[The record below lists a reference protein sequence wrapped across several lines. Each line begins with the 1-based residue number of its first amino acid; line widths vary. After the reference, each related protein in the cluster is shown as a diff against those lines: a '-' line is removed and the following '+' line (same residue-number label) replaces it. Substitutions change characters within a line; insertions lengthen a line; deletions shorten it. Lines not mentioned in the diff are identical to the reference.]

1 MVVLSPIRERHFSA
15 LKMRERRRQG
25 KRHLKSEFLVF
36 QSSSRLFHL
45 AYFVKCGDELLI
57 ALSKS
62 AKRSKFRHFLFT
74 SSIKHE
80 IGYFQVVVLQKQ
92 QRNVQKSV
100 MHVQSCCFAYQTY
113 CIFWHSLAVDV
124 ADLKALVKNVISTT
138 SDPLLASLGDNYGI
152 GFSLCTSKTC
162 VSARSLSLPSLYVCH
177 PSVFDIQPTYQRDYS
192 DLVFTPIPRFW
203 QKVDY
208 FRIKGLIWSS
218 YAVLLF

>member
-1 MVVLSPIRERHFSA
+1 
-15 LKMRERRRQG
+15 MRERRRQG

-45 AYFVKCGDELLI
+45 AYFVKCEDELLI
-57 ALSKS
+57 ALSKFV
-62 AKRSKFRHFLFT
+62 KRSKFRHFLFT

-80 IGYFQVVVLQKQ
+80 IRYFQVVVLQKQ

-124 ADLKALVKNVISTT
+124 ADLKALFTSLVASHAGVFRGARISSLPKTPAWEAT
-138 SDPLLASLGDNYGI
+138 SLGDNYGI

-177 PSVFDIQPTYQRDYS
+177 PSVFDIQPTY
-192 DLVFTPIPRFW
+192 
-203 QKVDY
+203 
-208 FRIKGLIWSS
+208 
-218 YAVLLF
+218 

>member
-1 MVVLSPIRERHFSA
+1 
-15 LKMRERRRQG
+15 MRERRRQG

-45 AYFVKCGDELLI
+45 AYFVKCEDELLI
-57 ALSKS
+57 ALSRF

-80 IGYFQVVVLQKQ
+80 IRYFQVVVLQKQ

-124 ADLKALVKNVISTT
+124 ADLKALFT
-138 SDPLLASLGDNYGI
+138 SLGDNYGI

-177 PSVFDIQPTYQRDYS
+177 PFGFRYS
-192 DLVFTPIPRFW
+192 TNVL
-203 QKVDY
+203 K
-208 FRIKGLIWSS
+208 RIFGFGVYTDSS
-218 YAVLLF
+218 FFGKK